1 MSATWTPF
9 EIAVPIVE
17 KFMNYHGR
25 YSPNIRQMKHPAIS
39 NGVEKVFAIVLGV
52 SFGLI
57 ALFGFSVASA
67 GVHGGCVADAYE
79 TLQGSACPV
88 SGSPFILLA
97 SHLASLHEF
106 VGSFGGGFL
115 ALLLA
120 LALIAWVA
128 FFAAAA
134 PPFLPSFSPLR
145 LSASSSRAA
154 LKRIRWT
161 ALHESSPTCRL

>member
-1 MSATWTPF
+1 
-9 EIAVPIVE
+9 
-17 KFMNYHGR
+17 
-25 YSPNIRQMKHPAIS
+25 MKHPAIS

-57 ALFGFSVASA
+57 ALLGFSVASA
-67 GVHGGCVADAYE
+67 GAHGGCVADAYE

-115 ALLLA
+115 SLLA
-120 LALIAWVA
+120 LALIAWAAFVA
-128 FFAAAA
+128 PAA
-134 PPFLPSFSPLR
+134 PPLLPLFSPLHF
-145 LSASSSRAA
+145 SAPSSRAA